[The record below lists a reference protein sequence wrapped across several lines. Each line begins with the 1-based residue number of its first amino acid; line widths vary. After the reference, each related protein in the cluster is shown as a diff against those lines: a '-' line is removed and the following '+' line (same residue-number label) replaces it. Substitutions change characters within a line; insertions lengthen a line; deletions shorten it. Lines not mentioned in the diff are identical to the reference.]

1 MISFGNK
8 QLVLGSQSPRRKQ
21 LLADLGLEFSTEP
34 INADESFPV
43 DMPVREVAEFLARK
57 KAEAYPQSLSDKILI
72 TSDTTVVIGNL
83 ILNKPADLDEARE
96 MLQQLSNNQHEVISG
111 VCISTQDQVKSFS
124 VTTEVTFRAIQP
136 EELEYY
142 LEKYQ
147 PLDKAGAYGI
157 QEWIGQ
163 VAITELKGSYFNVVG
178 LPTAEL
184 WQELQSFAI

>member
-72 TSDTTVVIGNL
+72 TSDTTVVIGDL

>member
-8 QLVLGSQSPRRKQ
+8 QLILGSQSPRRKQ
-21 LLADLGLEFSTEP
+21 LLADLELEFSTEP

-43 DMPVREVAEFLARK
+43 DMPVKEVAEFLARK

-72 TSDTTVVIGNL
+72 TSDTTVVIGDL

-124 VTTEVTFRAIQP
+124 VTTEVTFREIQP

-184 WQELQSFAI
+184 WQELQSFVI

>member
-21 LLADLGLEFSTEP
+21 LLVDLGLEFSTEP

-43 DMPVREVAEFLARK
+43 DMPVREVAGFLARK

-72 TSDTTVVIGNL
+72 TSDTTVVIGDL